1 MGGTIKFFILSFVD
15 LEIHL
20 FISFTE
26 LSLEKSSS
34 LTYALNISSLVLM
47 NSLFISFPSLIQI
60 ELFIL
65 SSTFL
70 SALFNSQ
77 AYTYNTY

>member
-1 MGGTIKFFILSFVD
+1 MGRTIKFFILSFVD